1 MGMVWTDERWAK
13 LGAWERLLAA
23 AREGGVELGM
33 AFLDGTSI
41 RAHPKAAGAGDQRPT
56 GPAGSARAGARGGRH
71 PSGPPRR
78 RAGAGGRFAA
88 PPPPSAPPAPRARG
102 GG

>member
-41 RAHPKAAGAGDQRPT
+41 RAHPKAAGAAKQG
-56 GPAGSARAGARGGRH
+56 GPAPNGTGGER
-71 PSGPPRR
+71 
-78 RAGAGGRFAA
+78 AGGRPGGSAPKAAAAPAGGGRRGPA
-88 PPPPSAPPAPRARG
+88 PPPPAPRPR
-102 GG
+102 

>member
-41 RAHPKAAGAGDQRPT
+41 RAHPKAAGAAKQG
-56 GPAGSARAGARGGRH
+56 GPAPNGTGGKRADGRAGA
-71 PSGPPRR
+71 SAPRR
-78 RAGAGGRFAA
+78 AA
-88 PPPPSAPPAPRARG
+88 SPTGEAERSLARSPPAKRTSGR
-102 GG
+102 